1 MVTVENLIRVIKEE
15 RLSGKNICI
24 HSSIKSFG
32 GLENGPHGIIESFL
46 KENCTILVP
55 SFSEKYEAN
64 PVENMMPKQNGY
76 DESLI
81 KENPCEEIYHA
92 DSTEID
98 TIDMGI
104 LPATIV
110 CMKERIRGNHPLNSF
125 SAIGR
130 NAKKLI
136 KGQKPLDVYYP
147 LEKLAKENGFIIL
160 MGVDFD
166 SMTLLHLAEKKAGR
180 NLFRRWAKDERGS
193 TIMVEAGSCS
203 EGFTNFA
210 KYFYDKG
217 IVKERTVGKSLWK
230 IMNAKEALLLASKL
244 IKMNPEITMCENKCT
259 RCVDAVKGG
268 PIL

>member
-1 MVTVENLIRVIKEE
+1 MVTVEDLIKVIREE
-15 RLSGKNICI
+15 RLSDKNICI

-32 GLENGPHGIIESFL
+32 GLENGPYGIIESFL

-55 SFSEKYEAN
+55 TFSEKYEAN

-76 DESLI
+76 DDSLI
-81 KENPCEEIYHA
+81 KENPCEEIYNP

-98 TIDMGI
+98 VIDMGI

-110 CMKERIRGNHPLNSF
+110 AMKERIRGDHPLNSF

-130 NAKKLI
+130 NTGKLI
-136 KGQKPLDVYYP
+136 EGQKALDVYFP
-147 LEKLAKENGFIIL
+147 LEKLTEENGIVVL
-160 MGVDFD
+160 MGVGFD

-180 NLFRRWAKDERGS
+180 NLFRRWAKDRSGN
-193 TIMVEAGSCS
+193 TMMVEAGGCS

-210 KYFYDKG
+210 KYFYDSG
-217 IVKERTVGKSLWK
+217 IVKERTVGKSPWK
-230 IMNAKEALLLASKL
+230 IMNAKEALLLAANL
-244 IKMNPEITMCENKCT
+244 IKMNPEITMCESRCA
-259 RCVDAVKGG
+259 RCVDAAKGG